1 MAKKFMIFISN
12 LNYII
17 ESNARRN
24 SHSSHI
30 LGLNKFSDWSSE
42 EFKETYLNHQ
52 EMLTDSGMPTE
63 NDIELNDLS
72 YISVPSSLDWRTK
85 GAVTAVKNQES
96 TCGCCWAFSAV
107 GTIEG
112 INAIVTKNLISL
124 SEQELVDCDSASQGC
139 ITGKVTNA
147 LNWVIKNGGIA
158 SDVVYPYKAQQGTC
172 QASKVGNIA
181 TITSFAKVAQSDA
194 ALLSA
199 TAIQPISV
207 SVDATDMKQYTKDSG
222 IFDGRNC
229 KNTTDVNHSMLIV
242 GYDRSKEGVDYW
254 IVKNSWGKDWGKDG
268 YIWIKR
274 NTNLPYGVCA
284 VNAWA
289 YNPIKS

>member
-1 MAKKFMIFISN
+1 
-12 LNYII
+12 
-17 ESNARRN
+17 
-24 SHSSHI
+24 
-30 LGLNKFSDWSSE
+30 
-42 EFKETYLNHQ
+42 
-52 EMLTDSGMPTE
+52 MLTDSGMPTE

-96 TCGCCWAFSAV
+96 TCAV